1 MLRLSLARGR
11 DAHFSFFRSVAVSGL
26 AVVLLVGIA
35 SLGALL
41 SAPAAQAQT
50 ISGAPSVTAVDPN
63 GAAINVPFYLQGAC
77 TYYSAVQSGGIY
89 VVAIAPLAA
98 PVPKYEVADCGNQGV
113 ETSLIGSGRE
123 CTDEDY
129 PYWTI
134 TNPANDE
141 DCYSI
146 AEDPATSTEPATW
159 IVRVPLTVTDSA
171 AGPDNGQPLIFD
183 YWENDGATTDYCRTG
198 DIGEV
203 TSWPTPQGE
212 DGLGSSYP
220 SGFTDGDSFRAWG
233 SNGSIVAHYALA
245 SDAASVAPLIEIDAP
260 IDCQSF
266 PLNAQVPATF
276 ECDDQGG
283 PGVASC
289 LGNIAGDTGTISDG
303 GDLDT
308 STPGWHTFTVT
319 AKDVNGDTRTQS
331 VTYFVDGSPPI
342 VSISASPYEPANTG
356 WYTAAQLG
364 QGNSLPVTVT
374 ATPGPSGL
382 DTVNCSLNGSQVWS
396 WSSQPVDRTANPVTW
411 TTPAPEQVT
420 VGQGENSISC
430 TAVAISGWTVT
441 QTQSFDVDTLDTGA
455 PTTTITA
462 SPALVYGGAS
472 TWSTGVQGWYTG
484 PVTVSVAATDPGS
497 SPIYET
503 RCVLDPA
510 SVPTSFSELPSTP
523 CPYLGAGALVSSP
536 GLHTFYAA
544 SEDEAAN
551 IENVEVATFNIAA
564 LPPLISTYSYTGGP
578 QSFTV
583 PPGVE
588 TVTIDALGAQGGSD
602 GGAGGLG
609 GEGITNLA
617 VTPGQVLQVDVGGA
631 GGPGPGG
638 SGWNGGGASGSSDA
652 GGGGGASDLR
662 TGTCAA
668 TLSCAFSTG
677 VVVGGGGGGGSTGHL
692 YNWSGGTG
700 GGSAGGSGAVQ
711 AGSGGT
717 QTGGGAGG
725 GAGAFCAPS
734 DVGSAGNAGEG
745 GVGGPDDFANSCNG
759 GGGGG
764 GGYFGGG
771 GGGDA
776 QGEASSGG
784 GGSGYGQMLLS
795 GVQSG
800 NGVVVISYEPTL
812 CSAGTYST
820 NGYLPCT
827 AAPAGSYVPTTGSTS
842 ATLCPPGT
850 YSATSGAVVCT
861 QAPAGSY
868 DSGTGNTSASLC
880 AIGYYSSSPGSSACT
895 PAPAGSYVPT
905 SGSSSATLCPPGT
918 YSATSGAVVC
928 TQAPAGSYDSGTG
941 NTSASLCAVGY
952 YSSSPGSSACTPAPA
967 GSYVPTSGSSSA
979 TLCPP
984 GTYSATSGAVVCT
997 QAPAGSYDS
1006 GTGNTSASLS
1016 AVGYYSSSPG
1026 SSACTPAPA
1035 GSYVPTSGS
1044 SSATLCP
1051 PGTYSATSGAVVCTQ
1066 APAGSYVP
1074 TTGNTAATLCPPG
1087 TYSATS
1093 GAVVC
1098 TQAPAGSYDS
1108 GTGNTSASLSAVGY
1122 YSSLPGSSACTPAPA
1137 GSYVPT
1143 SGSSSATLCPPG
1155 TYSSTSGAVVCTQ
1168 AAAGSYDSGT
1178 GNTSAT
1184 PCPTGTS
1191 NTGTGNTS
1199 CSASTALTYVGP
1211 DQVAIGS
1218 TFSPTATLASPV
1230 ASCQNGQ
1237 PVTFTVSPDPLTG
1250 IGSLALPG
1258 TATSSTTTPPTASTA
1273 SLEPAVG
1280 TTGWSSGVYTIMASY
1295 AGSTTGTSECATTS
1309 TVASLAVTSPGQF
1322 SFGGGWYTPSTS
1334 VGQTSFGFVVA
1345 QDPKSTYSGTLNVV
1359 TPGKWWY
1366 QANVNS
1372 FGLITKTQGL
1382 LAGTGSLY
1390 WWNSTLNKGHGGWQ
1404 LVKSNVTYAATANA
1418 ATKTTPASFGLNI
1431 AYTPSLGQPAL
1442 PNSVPIALSLGG
1454 IFIA

>member
-1 MLRLSLARGR
+1 MHAKRNVALRAVAIAALSSARFGRVPYCGGARTDPCHRGGQGMLRLSLARGR

-203 TSWPTPQGE
+203 TSWPAPQGE

-503 RCVLDPA
+503 CCVLDPA

-880 AIGYYSSSPGSSACT
+880 A
-895 PAPAGSYVPT
+895 
-905 SGSSSATLCPPGT
+905 
-918 YSATSGAVVC
+918 
-928 TQAPAGSYDSGTG
+928 
-941 NTSASLCAVGY
+941 
-952 YSSSPGSSACTPAPA
+952 
-967 GSYVPTSGSSSA
+967 
-979 TLCPP
+979 
-984 GTYSATSGAVVCT
+984 
-997 QAPAGSYDS
+997 
-1006 GTGNTSASLS
+1006 
-1016 AVGYYSSSPG
+1016 
-1026 SSACTPAPA
+1026 
-1035 GSYVPTSGS
+1035 
-1044 SSATLCP
+1044 
-1051 PGTYSATSGAVVCTQ
+1051 
-1066 APAGSYVP
+1066 
-1074 TTGNTAATLCPPG
+1074 
-1087 TYSATS
+1087 
-1093 GAVVC
+1093 
-1098 TQAPAGSYDS
+1098 
-1108 GTGNTSASLSAVGY
+1108 VGY

>member
-1 MLRLSLARGR
+1 M
-11 DAHFSFFRSVAVSGL
+11 

-203 TSWPTPQGE
+203 TSWPAPQGE

-918 YSATSGAVVC
+918 YS
-928 TQAPAGSYDSGTG
+928 
-941 NTSASLCAVGY
+941 
-952 YSSSPGSSACTPAPA
+952 
-967 GSYVPTSGSSSA
+967 
-979 TLCPP
+979 
-984 GTYSATSGAVVCT
+984 
-997 QAPAGSYDS
+997 
-1006 GTGNTSASLS
+1006 
-1016 AVGYYSSSPG
+1016 
-1026 SSACTPAPA
+1026 
-1035 GSYVPTSGS
+1035 
-1044 SSATLCP
+1044 
-1051 PGTYSATSGAVVCTQ
+1051 
-1066 APAGSYVP
+1066 
-1074 TTGNTAATLCPPG
+1074 
-1087 TYSATS
+1087 
-1093 GAVVC
+1093 
-1098 TQAPAGSYDS
+1098 
-1108 GTGNTSASLSAVGY
+1108 
-1122 YSSLPGSSACTPAPA
+1122 
-1137 GSYVPT
+1137 
-1143 SGSSSATLCPPG
+1143 
-1155 TYSSTSGAVVCTQ
+1155 STSGAVVCTQ